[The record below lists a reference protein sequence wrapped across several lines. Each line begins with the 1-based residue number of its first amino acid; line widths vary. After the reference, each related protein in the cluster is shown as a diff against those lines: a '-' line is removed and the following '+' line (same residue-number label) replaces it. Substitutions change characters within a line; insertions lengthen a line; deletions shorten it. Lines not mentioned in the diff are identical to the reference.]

1 MFWNTNFFDILKI
14 LIELLKLSLQ
24 LFVLFAVFDFDF
36 SWNIIT
42 DGKNE
47 ENVTTPTGSVGS
59 AAEAID
65 ELAGLTLEEQE
76 KQRAEWST
84 VR

>member
-1 MFWNTNFFDILKI
+1 MS
-14 LIELLKLSLQ
+14 LLFLC
-24 LFVLFAVFDFDF
+24 FIA
-36 SWNIIT
+36 
-42 DGKNE
+42 DGSTGKGDD
-47 ENVTTPTGSVGS
+47 VTTPTGSVGS

-84 VR
+84 VSFRVLLLLL